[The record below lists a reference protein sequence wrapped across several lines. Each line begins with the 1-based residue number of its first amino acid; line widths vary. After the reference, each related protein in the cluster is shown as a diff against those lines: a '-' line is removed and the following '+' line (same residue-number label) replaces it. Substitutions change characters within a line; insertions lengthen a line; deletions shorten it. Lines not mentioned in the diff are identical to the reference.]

1 MQPEMNEADLLP
13 LIQAG
18 DGRTLSR
25 AEFLSLLNTYN
36 CFLKDQTQLHL
47 SYSQWDG
54 REVVVEGFLNISW
67 GVRRPIRLKMQDEKQ
82 MLPFAPL
89 VSPEATSPVSP
100 LENKRGMTRW
110 GEYVDLHHIDEMAE
124 TPQETVVTS
133 PLPGP
138 AVYETATLRPARHKN
153 SELEAES
160 NLFRCM
166 SDASLVKRRRGRD
179 KSAAQREKERQH
191 RFSIN
196 GHFYNYKTSIFT
208 PSFGIPTKVRIS
220 SRMTTNQVIE
230 QLLNKFKIEN
240 DPQEFALY
248 CIHQSG
254 EKRKLSNRDQPLWE
268 RILQG
273 PSDDI
278 MKIFLMDMD
287 EEEVSNDVAQY
298 LNLELPILE
307 HILLKL
313 KEEESKE
320 IERVIG
326 KPLSQTHISGL
337 GLGLSS
343 RHQLRYRRPES
354 VRTNRKRFRNSRR
367 ELYTRRK
374 HCHPNC

>member
-1 MQPEMNEADLLP
+1 MNEAALLP

-18 DGRTLSR
+18 EGRTLSR
-25 AEFLSLLNTYN
+25 AEFLSLMNTYN
-36 CFLKDQTQLHL
+36 CFLKDQIQLHL
-47 SYSQWDG
+47 SYSQGGDG
-54 REVVVEGFLNISW
+54 EVVVEGFLNISW
-67 GVRRPIRLKMQDEKQ
+67 GVRRPIRLKIQDDKQ
-82 MLPFAPL
+82 MLPL
-89 VSPEATSPVSP
+89 SPVVTPDPTSPVSP
-100 LENKRGMTRW
+100 LGNKRGMTRW

-124 TPQETVVTS
+124 TPQETVVTT

-138 AVYETATLRPARHKN
+138 AVYETSTLRPLRPKN

-166 SDASLVKRRRGRD
+166 SDASLVKRRRGRG
-179 KSAAQREKERQH
+179 KSMEQREKERQH

-208 PSFGIPTKVRIS
+208 PSFGTSTKVRIS
-220 SRMTTNQVIE
+220 SRMTTDQVIE
-230 QLLNKFKIEN
+230 QLLHKFKIEN

-248 CIHQSG
+248 CLHQSG

-307 HILLKL
+307 HVLLQL
-313 KEEESKE
+313 RDEENRE
-320 IERVIG
+320 IQRVIG
-326 KPLSQTHISGL
+326 KYHHQHRLLSHMLSIKMSPHI
-337 GLGLSS
+337 
-343 RHQLRYRRPES
+343 ETS
-354 VRTNRKRFRNSRR
+354 V
-367 ELYTRRK
+367 
-374 HCHPNC
+374 

>member
-1 MQPEMNEADLLP
+1 MNEADLLP
-13 LIQAG
+13 VIQAG

-36 CFLKDQTQLHL
+36 WFLKDKTQLHL
-47 SYSQWDG
+47 SYSKAADG
-54 REVVVEGFLNISW
+54 EVIVEGYLNISW
-67 GVRRPIRLKMQDEKQ
+67 GVRRPIRLKIQDDKQ

-89 VSPEATSPVSP
+89 VSPDPTSPVSP
-100 LENKRGMTRW
+100 VGSKSSMSRW
-110 GEYVDLHHIDEMAE
+110 GEYNDLHQIDEVAE
-124 TPQETVVTS
+124 TEAAQETVIKD

-138 AVYETATLRPARHKN
+138 AVYETSTLRPVRKKN
-153 SELEAES
+153 PELEEES

-166 SDASLVKRRRGRD
+166 SDASLVKRRRGRE
-179 KSAAQREKERQH
+179 KSAAQRENERQH

-208 PSFGIPTKVRIS
+208 PSFGTPTKVRIS
-220 SRMTTNQVIE
+220 SKMPTNQVIE

-254 EKRKLSNRDQPLWE
+254 EKRKLTNRDQPLWE

-278 MKIFLMDMD
+278 MKMFLMDMH

-307 HILLKL
+307 QVLLKL
-313 KEEESKE
+313 GEEENRE
-320 IERVIG
+320 IERVVT
-326 KPLSQTHISGL
+326 KYQHQQRLLSQMLNSKTSPHI
-337 GLGLSS
+337 
-343 RHQLRYRRPES
+343 ETS
-354 VRTNRKRFRNSRR
+354 V
-367 ELYTRRK
+367 
-374 HCHPNC
+374 